1 MQKVE
6 LTKHEALLVMR
17 ILNYFLAARSNNAIY
32 KCDVAGAK
40 DLKNN
45 LFRRSWLSMSLRN
58 KSTSTANQ
66 RNRTN
71 HDTGTS

>member
-45 LFRRSWLSMSLRN
+45 LFRQIMAIDESEEQVNFDS
-58 KSTSTANQ
+58 KSTKQ
-66 RNRTN
+66 
-71 HDTGTS
+71 D